1 MRSVKWVS
9 LIFSLFLLAMASGQ
23 GSVKQGVPLIVPG
36 TGLGWDIDEI
46 RLVLD
51 VKEPGEYEVLLYSPG
66 FDPKD
71 YRSPHELGDERYDQG
86 KGELLAVYEL
96 RQGERVI
103 TRTYYGIEPHAWH
116 RLFSGRL
123 LPGEYLVAARFFGNG
138 KNAVVFTLK
147 VKSGN
152 AQLLLAPDMLQTYNV
167 VRGGWQTPFQLYV
180 PEPSKDLKVGI
191 YDGDGPRE
199 LDFKVDSPQGELRP
213 PVPADRAWTQVK
225 TEEPGSYA
233 FRFRIPKT
241 ATQHTNTVGLKV
253 FLGKIRVEVVD
264 TEGRPVPGAGYRIQG
279 QYQRI
284 VELKKPSG
292 WDLVATHVEGGR
304 KLAPGRVGF
313 GMGAGVVRFV
323 LKRTRPLGRLVIR
336 ASVACG
342 AFRDPYPLRVK
353 VAGRVLRLSKQGES
367 SLELPA
373 GVYDLTPI
381 SPPGA
386 KVDGQVRVEVVPGR
400 STVAE
405 FSVRPEV
412 RTRLSVSRAE
422 VGVGDPIRVRI
433 QAETDFPGPLPAH
446 LMLDLPEG
454 LEARGP
460 TSLQASLSAGH
471 PVMLEVPVVAR
482 QAGIFT
488 LTARARPC
496 GRSAQATLRVRE
508 VRALHAR
515 PDLDRRVEPKEV
527 LPGETMTNC
536 LRVQNQGQAPL
547 SYRLEDRIPDW
558 LDPDQ
563 NPVFSGQLA
572 PGGQAEHCY
581 RLRAS
586 SGTPVEGVLEAVLKS
601 NAGTLTETTRV
612 RRRLLE
618 LVKSVDP
625 ARVPLG
631 GEARFRVVVK
641 NPLDRPVQ
649 VVLTDTP
656 ETGLG
661 LQSFE
666 KKLELPARGR
676 RELSFTSVPLR
687 TGRLTNRV
695 QALINGVPAAQPAQA
710 TLEVRPIMRARRASI
725 VELPFALEAE
735 GESLL
740 IRHAVPAG
748 ARYVPG
754 SSRLD
759 GAPIADPKV
768 DEKGRLYWQIPFEK
782 KGKLSY
788 DLAHEKPLPPLA
800 KPELTLIAGDREL
813 YIQGHATRADLARAR
828 PLSAYRRWIVA
839 PKPGAVLSTPEA
851 EVKVR
856 PPAGGSPEVRVNG
869 QALETAPKKEKGLL
883 VYHVPLAPGKNLIEL
898 QAGGEAERVSVF
910 RAGAPKRLEL
920 VPEHPVADGRTPLRF
935 RLRALDGQGLPS
947 GNGLVTLEAEP
958 EPLAPDADPLKSGCQ
973 VRLENGEAQIALRP
987 MASPG
992 WARVAAA
999 FGDLRLEEKFF
1010 VAGSERRFY
1019 LAQGSVTA
1027 RLAGGFEL
1035 GGLARGYV
1043 ESPLAGG
1050 RLQAAADLAMG
1061 QGQVYGGLEEPENP
1075 NGRFPL
1081 TGAGEEATLA
1091 LSSEDGVAF
1100 RYDNGPMSV
1109 GYGRLGIGASELVGL
1124 PQSSVLAGEY
1134 RGDVQA
1140 SAFVGL
1146 LPRGTIEERITPDG
1160 SRVYRLSYPAR
1171 PGSEVV
1177 YLVKGGHQERLVALR
1192 DYVLDYPTGML
1203 YLSRPL
1209 WSSDENFTPQFL
1221 RVYYA
1226 PEGAVRDRWAMGG
1239 SLGFKR
1245 GPFSLSVAAATLD
1258 LGADWRVGARFGYRV
1273 PTFSVGLG
1281 YRYENGIHAFSLGA
1295 EGQQAGWGANVH
1307 LNYRNTLSGDARVT
1321 RALGSAGRLAL
1332 EHHGRLGRNE
1342 TGVLYEHRFTEN
1354 LFGGLGAGY
1363 LWEDKAIA
1371 LLGRL
1376 GYEDA
1381 ATNLRLTHSQPFSV
1395 SPETTLRARHQVDE
1409 NLALRGELGYRWGQ
1423 GTFGVLGL
1431 EQQLGPANLALSYQ
1445 LPNASGGGNRARFGV
1460 RAPLPLNRNWTLDL
1474 SGGLEHGFTSGDDQA
1489 TAGAAVRYH
1498 TERFSASLG
1507 VEGAR
1512 GSAGTRA
1519 SLRAGAAGSIDR
1531 RQVVSFDATYQV
1543 LPEPVGRF
1551 TLAYAYRGRAFQVL
1565 TYHRLSNA
1573 GQATLEG
1580 ELAPTWHPSLSFQ
1593 LRPSAAYRLFLDDPT
1608 SNTYQLGLGANYYF
1622 TRRLGLG
1629 GGVYYVFQP
1638 GTGSDM
1644 LAFSV
1649 EGSLRVLEPVWLN
1662 VGYTFGG
1669 FRGLTPEARPGPYL
1683 RLDFGTGSDR

>member
-1 MRSVKWVS
+1 M
-9 LIFSLFLLAMASGQ
+9 LAMASGQ
-23 GSVKQGVPLIVPG
+23 ATVKQGVPLIVPG
-36 TGLGWDIDEI
+36 TGLGWDMDEL

-51 VKEPGEYEVLLYSPG
+51 VKKPGEYEVLLYSPG

-71 YRSPHELGDERYDQG
+71 YRSPHELGDERYDKG
-86 KGELLAVYEL
+86 KGSVKAVFEL
-96 RQGERVI
+96 RQGQQVLARK
-103 TRTYYGIEPHAWH
+103 TYGEEPHTWH
-116 RLFSGRL
+116 RLFKGQL
-123 LPGEYLVAARFFGNG
+123 TPGEYTIASKFIGVG
-138 KNAVVFTLK
+138 KNAVIFALK
-147 VKSGN
+147 VHSGE
-152 AQLLLAPDMLQTYNV
+152 AKLYVAPDSMQTYNV
-167 VRGGWQTPFQLYV
+167 VRGGWQTPFRLHV
-180 PEPSKDLKVGI
+180 PEYSKGVRVGV

-199 LDFKVDSPQGELRP
+199 LEFVLISPEGTSRP
-213 PVPADRAWTQVK
+213 PVSGNKAWTYVA
-225 TEEPGSYA
+225 TEKPGDYA
-233 FRFRIPKT
+233 FRFRIPPT
-241 ATQHTNTVGLKV
+241 ATQHTNTIGFQI
-253 FLGKIRVEVVD
+253 FLGKIVVEIVD
-264 TEGRPVPGAGYRIQG
+264 TEGRPVPGASYRVLG
-279 QYQRI
+279 QYRRR
-284 VELKKPSG
+284 VVLVRPKG
-292 WDLVATHVEGGR
+292 WRLVRTEVEGGR
-304 KLAPGRVGF
+304 KLAPDQALF
-313 GMGAGVVRFV
+313 GMGSGRVRFV
-323 LKRTRPLGRLVIR
+323 LEREKVARPAPPPPSAPTPQPPKRPK
-336 ASVACG
+336 
-342 AFRDPYPLRVK
+342 PYLARTLSPTVLLPGEEARTCLQVENRGEAPLR
-353 VAGRVLRLSKQGES
+353 
-367 SLELPA
+367 
-373 GVYDLTPI
+373 YDLTDR
-381 SPPGA
+381 PPA
-386 KVDGQVRVEVVPGR
+386 WLQ
-400 STVAE
+400 
-405 FSVRPEV
+405 PE
-412 RTRLSVSRAE
+412 A
-422 VGVGDPIRVRI
+422 PP
-433 QAETDFPGPLPAH
+433 DFHG
-446 LMLDLPEG
+446 
-454 LEARGP
+454 
-460 TSLQASLSAGH
+460 T
-471 PVMLEVPVVAR
+471 
-482 QAGIFT
+482 
-488 LTARARPC
+488 
-496 GRSAQATLRVRE
+496 
-508 VRALHAR
+508 
-515 PDLDRRVEPKEV
+515 
-527 LPGETMTNC
+527 
-536 LRVQNQGQAPL
+536 
-547 SYRLEDRIPDW
+547 
-558 LDPDQ
+558 LDPK
-563 NPVFSGQLA
+563 A
-572 PGGQAEHCY
+572 KTEHCY
-581 RLRAS
+581 TATAAYGPPTTGVFHARL
-586 SGTPVEGVLEAVLKS
+586 TS
-601 NAGTLTETTRV
+601 NAGELTQDAPIERKLLGLSKVAEPDQVTLGQQAAFKIRV
-612 RRRLLE
+612 Q
-618 LVKSVDP
+618 
-625 ARVPLG
+625 
-631 GEARFRVVVK
+631 
-641 NPLDRPVQ
+641 NPLDRPVH
-649 VVLTDTP
+649 VLLKDQP
-656 ETGLG
+656 DAGLG
-661 LQSFE
+661 LRAFE
-666 KKLELPARGR
+666 KALDLPAGGA
-676 RELSFTSVPLR
+676 RELRYNATPTR
-687 TGRLTNRV
+687 TGQLANEV
-695 QALINGVPAAQPAQA
+695 QAFVGGVPAAAPARA
-710 TLEVRPIMRARRASI
+710 TLAVRPVLRARRAST

-813 YIQGHATRADLARAR
+813 YIQGHATRAEFARAR

-856 PPAGGSPEVRVNG
+856 PPAEGSPEVRVNG
-869 QALETAPKKEKGLL
+869 RPLEAAPKKEKGLL
-883 VYHVPLAPGKNLIEL
+883 VYRVPLAPGKNLIEL

-958 EPLAPDADPLKSGCQ
+958 EPLAPDADPLKSGYQ

-999 FGDLRLEEKFF
+999 FDDLRLEEKFF

-1027 RLAGGFEL
+1027 RLTGGFEL

-1177 YLVKGGHQERLVALR
+1177 YLVKGGRQERLVALR

-1209 WSSDENFTPQFL
+1209 WSSDEHFTPQFL

-1239 SLGFKR
+1239 SVGFKR

-1258 LGADWRVGARFGYRV
+1258 LGADWRFGARLGYRV
-1273 PTFSVGLG
+1273 PAFSVALG
-1281 YRYENGIHAFSLGA
+1281 YRYENGVPAFSLDA
-1295 EGQQAGWGANVH
+1295 EGRQAGWGANAH
-1307 LNYRNTLSGDARVT
+1307 LSYRNTLSGDARVT
-1321 RALGSAGRLAL
+1321 RALGAAGRLAL

-1381 ATNLRLTHSQPFSV
+1381 ATTLRLTHSQPFSV
-1395 SPETTLRARHQVDE
+1395 APETTLRARHQVDE

-1460 RAPLPLNRNWTLDL
+1460 RAPLPLNRYWTLDL

-1669 FRGLTPEARPGPYL
+1669 FRGLTPEARPGLYL
-1683 RLDFGTGSDR
+1683 RLDFATGSDH